1 MNQIKVSIIIPVY
14 NTEKYVQA
22 TIESILQQT
31 LKEIELIIIN
41 DGSIDSSLSILEKL
55 VQQDSR
61 ISIYTQRNR
70 GLSVSRNEGLK
81 HVQGEFI
88 YFMDSDDLL
97 SPDTL
102 EQCYQKCVSNNLDF
116 VFFDADILNEDNSLT
131 SIPNYKRDKFANE
144 NTVYKGNEI
153 LNILMNNWVYS
164 SSVCLNLIR
173 TTYLKQTDN
182 YFYPGIIHEDQLFTC
197 LLYIQAERIM
207 YISKAFFKRR
217 IRTDS
222 IMTRKFSWKN
232 INGYFTVS
240 DCLLRFKSRQSS
252 VTQATIDKYL
262 SNMLNAVMWQAHILP
277 LKEKLKILRI
287 GLKKYRS
294 FISIKSFI
302 ILIFK

>member
-1 MNQIKVSIIIPVY
+1 MSSPLVSVIIPVY
-14 NTEKYVQA
+14 NTEKYVGEA
-22 TIESILQQT
+22 LESIRNQT
-31 LKEIELIIIN
+31 LKELEIIVIN
-41 DGSIDSSLSILEKL
+41 DGSTDNSLSIIESHAQK
-55 VQQDSR
+55 DPR
-61 ISIYTQRNR
+61 IQVYTQTSQGVSIARNK
-70 GLSVSRNEGLK
+70 GLQ
-81 HVQGEFI
+81 HVKGEFI

-97 SPDTL
+97 IMNAL
-102 EQCYQKCVSNNLDF
+102 EQCYQKCVINNLDF
-116 VFFDADILNEDNSLT
+116 VFFDADILNEENSPT

-144 NTVYKGNEI
+144 NTIYNGNDI

-164 SSVCLNLIR
+164 ASVCLNLIR
-173 TTYLKQTDN
+173 TTYLKQINN
-182 YFYPGIIHEDQLFTC
+182 YFYPGIIHEDQLFIC
-197 LLYIQAERIM
+197 LLYIQAKQIM

-252 VTQATIDKYL
+252 VIQATIDKYL

-277 LKEKLKILRI
+277 LKEKLKILYI